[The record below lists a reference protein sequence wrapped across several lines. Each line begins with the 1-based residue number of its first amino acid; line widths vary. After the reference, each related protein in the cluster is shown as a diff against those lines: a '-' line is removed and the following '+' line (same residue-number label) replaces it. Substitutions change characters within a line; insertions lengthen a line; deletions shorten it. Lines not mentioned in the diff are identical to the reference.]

1 MPATVPLV
9 SAEELRKFLGYRD
22 NDTSADADNMALAL
36 VATHQIEKAVSREL
50 EYGSFTELFDA
61 SDNVSDGFAMRGAEV
76 YADTRNVSPVRF
88 KLCGLKIDVSAAM
101 SVRYDPGRKFD
112 DDTEVA
118 SNLYRFDAD
127 TCIVKAYFAMRR
139 APDAVQISYSAGF
152 KVADGSMSA
161 DAFPLFKE
169 ACLLQTG
176 FLKTRRRLDNIGVE
190 GDRSMG
196 KSDEAVSSAKW
207 LADGGLTPEAA
218 KLVASSRGILTGRR

>member
-50 EYGSFTELFDA
+50 EYGTFTELFDA

-76 YADTRNVSPVRF
+76 YADVRNVSPVRF
-88 KLCGLKIDVSAAM
+88 KLCGLFIDSTASV
-101 SVRYDPGRKFD
+101 SVRYDPGRAFGD
-112 DDTEVA
+112 ETEMDA
-118 SNLYRFDAD
+118 TSYRFDAD
-127 TCIVKAYFAMRR
+127 SGLVKAYFPMRR
-139 APDAVQISYSAGF
+139 APDAVRISYSAGL
-152 KVADGSMSA
+152 VVEDGSMSGA
-161 DAFPLFKE
+161 ASPALKE

-176 FLKTRRRLDNIGVE
+176 FLRVRRRMDNIGVE

-196 KSDEAVSSAKW
+196 KSDKAVSSAKW

-218 KLVASSRGILTGRR
+218 KLVAPFRGILTGRR